1 MQDLEEQ
8 AVEEEEEEEQQDGS
22 PSKRLR
28 HSPEGFQ
35 QLTAKQKLREL
46 RRARRELDEYHALGS
61 SYGMPSVLLLLR
73 IAQKRGLSINNA
85 LLW

>member
-1 MQDLEEQ
+1 MQELEDQ
-8 AVEEEEEEEQQDGS
+8 ADEEEEEEQQEGS

-46 RRARRELDEYHALGS
+46 RRARREMDEYRALGS
-61 SYGMPSVLLLLR
+61 SYGFPSVLLLLR
-73 IAQKRGLSINNA
+73 IAEQCGMNITNA